1 MSFPIAGQGI
11 GKKRCLAVLL
21 ASALALMGCDDTGSK
36 TTAAGADDSAPANKS
51 GTTSSSSSSSS
62 SASSKEAKK
71 THDAASL
78 AELAKRY
85 AGKDVTIIDTSE
97 IQLDGANAMV
107 VTFSIPLDPNQD
119 FAQFARLVDVKNGK
133 LEGAWELSDNLMELR
148 MRHLP
153 PSRELQLSIDRG
165 VRGINERTLVNGYDA
180 KLTTAEVTPSIG
192 FASRGSLFPGDV
204 IKGLPVFALNVD
216 SIDVNFYRIKPDSL
230 AAFLASWQY
239 GNNLQYWNSDELLNN
254 TDLVYTGRFDLN
266 PQKNT
271 RENMLIPLKDIKP
284 LQDEGVY
291 LAVMQQAGRYSYTM
305 PATLFTLSDVGVSM
319 HSYLNEL
326 DVFTQSLAKGSAIK
340 GVEIRLLDSK
350 GQLLSKGETDG
361 SGHAK
366 LDRGNDAALLL
377 AIHNGQTSMID
388 LKNPA
393 LDLAEF
399 DIAGPQ
405 GYAKQFFVFGPR
417 DLYRPGET
425 LIING
430 LLRDGDGHPVKD
442 QPVKV
447 DVLKNDGQ
455 VASTFVWQP
464 ENGLYQYKYDI
475 PENSE
480 TGKLTLRFDLGDN
493 TPRFYSVNVED
504 FMPERMALEI
514 KTEKLPITA
523 GQTADFELEG
533 HYLYGAP
540 AAGNQLTGQLFMRP
554 DREAVAKLP
563 GFEFGD
569 IQEGNLTRT
578 LDEFDET
585 MSDNGEAAFTVS
597 NDYWKEVKSP
607 FKLILQASLMETG
620 GRPVTRRADLA
631 VWPADR
637 MAGIRP
643 VFAKKEIYDYR
654 TDKYVSQFS
663 LDQDSLAEFE
673 IVYADKQ
680 GNKLKADN
688 LTARLIYER
697 RDYYWRWSDSEGWS
711 SNYDQKDLVMTG
723 DPISIAKDGTAKVT
737 VPVSWGAYRLE
748 ILDPSTG
755 LTSSVRFWA
764 GYSWQ
769 DNTGGTGAVRPDQ
782 VKLKLDKPDYR
793 AGDKV
798 KLNIAAPQAGKGYVL
813 LESSDG
819 PLWWQEVD
827 VPEGGL
833 DVEVPLNKEWTRHDL
848 YATAVIIRPGD
859 SSRQAT
865 VKRAVGIL
873 HIPMADPGRKIAVTL
888 DAPSRIRPNQ
898 DLTVKVK
905 ANAQDGKAM
914 PQKVNVL
921 ISAVDTGVLNITDY
935 KTPDP
940 YDAFFGRKRYSVD
953 QYDVYGQLIEGE
965 GRLGTLRFGGD
976 GGDELDRGGLKPLND
991 VQIIAQQAAPVV
1003 LNEQGEGTVTLS
1015 IPDFNGELR
1024 LMAQAWTDEDFG
1036 NAQNKV
1042 IVAAPVISQMAL
1054 PRFMAGGDNSQLT
1067 LDLTNLT
1074 DETQNLTVNFS
1085 AEGMINLK
1093 GAAVKDVTLTKGQR
1107 TSVNVPVEAV
1117 NGFGQGE
1124 VFMTVKGLKL
1134 PDNGS
1139 DVYKNSWKIGVR
1151 PAYPAETVSYSMSLG
1166 NAAEWALP
1174 ADQLSGLESST
1185 VSGELLLTSRPP
1197 LDISRFVRELY
1208 AYPYGCLEQTIS
1220 GLYPSLYSSEAELK
1234 KLGIKTQT
1242 DAGRRQAIM
1251 TGIPHLLGMQ
1261 RSDGSFS
1268 LWDNTGSEE
1277 PWLTAYATD
1286 FLFRAGQRGF
1296 DVPASALT
1304 NANNR
1309 LLRYLQDRSVIS
1321 SNYYG
1326 SSDQMR
1332 FAVQAYAGYVLAQ
1345 QQKAPLGALR
1355 QVYQR
1360 RDDANSGLALVQL
1373 GIALKKMGDADRGN
1387 EAIRLGVMKNR
1398 NSNSYSGDYGSNVRD
1413 DAMIIAL
1420 LSESDSDAEQRF
1432 VKLQSLSN
1440 EIQNRRYFSTQE
1452 SNALYLAGRHYLNQS
1467 EVPWS
1472 AVLNGEAPAVSRD
1485 SALRENLTARQLQ
1498 KGISVANRGDS
1509 QLYGRVNIVGYPVQ
1523 APKPESEVL
1532 KIKRTYL
1539 DLNGNPITIDRLRS
1553 GDMVVVR
1560 LDIQADRNVPDALVV
1575 DLLPAG
1581 LELENQ
1587 NLAASSASLSDSA
1600 PNLAEAIQ
1608 DMQQATIRHTEYR
1621 DDRFV
1626 SQVVVEE
1633 YRPVTLV
1640 YLARAVTPGKYSVPA
1655 PQVESM
1661 YIPSWRAVGA
1671 TPSMLEVVR

>member
-1 MSFPIAGQGI
+1 MRSPIAGQAP
-11 GKKRCLAVLL
+11 GKKRCIAVFL
-21 ASALALMGCDDTGSK
+21 ASALALMGCDDTGSN
-36 TTAAGADDSAPANKS
+36 TTAAGSNDSTPANNKENP
-51 GTTSSSSSSSS
+51 SSSSVSSPS
-62 SASSKEAKK
+62 AKK
-71 THDAASL
+71 TQDTASL
-78 AELAKRY
+78 AELSKRY
-85 AGKDVTIIDTSE
+85 AGKDVTIIDASE

-107 VTFSIPLDPNQD
+107 VTFSVPLDPNQD
-119 FAQFARLVDVKNGK
+119 FSQFARLVDVKNGK

-165 VRGINERTLVNGYDA
+165 VRGINERTLVNGYDL
-180 KLTTAEVTPSIG
+180 KLTTADVVPSVG
-192 FASRGSLFPGDV
+192 FASRGSLFPADV
-204 IKGLPVFALNVD
+204 LQGLPVFALNVD

-230 AAFLASWQY
+230 ASFLASWQY
-239 GNNLQYWNSDELLNN
+239 GNNLQYWNSDDLLNN

-271 RENMLIPLKDIKP
+271 RENMQIPLKDIKP
-284 LQDEGVY
+284 LQEEGVY

-305 PATLFTLSDVGVSM
+305 PATLFTLSDIGVSM

-326 DVFTQSLAKGSAIK
+326 DVFTQSLAKGSALK

-350 GQLLSKGETDG
+350 GQLLSKAETDS

-366 LDRGNDAALLL
+366 LDRGADAALLL
-377 AIHNGQTSMID
+377 AINNGQTSMID

-425 LIING
+425 LVING

-464 ENGLYQYKYDI
+464 ENGLYQYQYAI
-475 PENSE
+475 PENIE

-504 FMPERMALEI
+504 FMPERMAMEI
-514 KTEKLPITA
+514 KTDKQPITT
-523 GQTADFELEG
+523 QQSADFEIEG

-554 DREAVAKLP
+554 DREASAKLP

-569 IQEGNLTRT
+569 IQEASLTRT

-585 MSDNGEAAFTVS
+585 MDDSGELAFTIS

-620 GRPVTRRADLA
+620 GRPVTRRADVA
-631 VWPADR
+631 VWPAAK

-643 VFAKKEIYDYR
+643 LFAKKEVYDYR
-654 TDKYVSQFS
+654 TDKYVSQYS
-663 LDQDSLAEFE
+663 MDEDSLAEFE
-673 IVYADKQ
+673 IVYIDRQ
-680 GNKLKADN
+680 GNKLKADDLN
-688 LTARLIYER
+688 ARLIYER

-711 SNYDQKDLVMTG
+711 SGYDQKDLVMS
-723 DPISIAKDGTAKVT
+723 DDKINIAKDGTAKVT

-748 ILDPSTG
+748 VVDPSTG

-782 VKLKLDKPDYR
+782 VKLKLDKPNYH

-798 KLNIAAPQAGKGYVL
+798 KLNVTAPQAGKGYVL

-827 VPEGGL
+827 VPEGGT
-833 DVEVPLNKEWTRHDL
+833 DVEIPLNKAWTRHDL
-848 YATAVIIRPGD
+848 YATAVVVRPGD

-873 HIPMADPGRKIAVTL
+873 HIPMADPARKIDVTL
-888 DAPSRIRPNQ
+888 DTPARIRPNQ
-898 DLTVKVK
+898 DLTVKINAK
-905 ANAQDGKAM
+905 AQDGKAA
-914 PQKVNVL
+914 PEKVNVL

-953 QYDVYGQLIEGE
+953 QYDVYGQLIEGS

-976 GGDELDRGGLKPLND
+976 GGDDLDRGGLKPLTE
-991 VQIIAQQAAPVV
+991 VQIVAQQAAPVE
-1003 LNEQGEGTVTLS
+1003 LNAQGEGTVTLS

-1036 NAQNKV
+1036 HAQNKV

-1054 PRFMAGGDNSQLT
+1054 PRFMAGGDRSQLT

-1085 AEGMINLK
+1085 ADGMVHLK
-1093 GAAVKDVTLTKGQR
+1093 GAAEKEITLAKGQR
-1107 TSVNVPVEAV
+1107 TSVNVPVEAA

-1134 PDNGS
+1134 PDDSSNT
-1139 DVYKNSWKIGVR
+1139 YKNSWKIGVR

-1166 NAAEWALP
+1166 NGGEWALP
-1174 ADQLSGLESST
+1174 ADQIGYLDAST
-1185 VSGELLLTSRPP
+1185 VSGEMTLTSRPP
-1197 LDISRFVRELY
+1197 LDISRYIRELY
-1208 AYPYGCLEQTIS
+1208 AYPYGCLEQTVS

-1242 DAGRRQAIM
+1242 DAGRRQAVM

-1268 LWDNTGSEE
+1268 LWDNSGAEE

-1296 DVPASALT
+1296 DVPADALS

-1326 SSDQMR
+1326 NSDQMR

-1360 RDDANSGLALVQL
+1360 RDDAASGLALVQL

-1398 NSNSYSGDYGSNVRD
+1398 DSVYTGDYGSTIRD

-1420 LSESDSDAEQRF
+1420 LSEADSNADQRYG
-1432 VKLQSLSN
+1432 KLQALSA
-1440 EIQNRRYFSTQE
+1440 EIQNNRYFSTQE
-1452 SNALYLAGRHYLNQS
+1452 SNALYLAGRQYINQS
-1467 EVPWS
+1467 EKPWS
-1472 AVLNGEAPAVSRD
+1472 ALINGQAPAVSRD
-1485 SALRENLTARQLQ
+1485 SALRETLTAAQLNN
-1498 KGISVANRGDS
+1498 GISVANRGDTE
-1509 QLYGRVNIVGYPVQ
+1509 LFGRVNITGYPLQ
-1523 APKPESEVL
+1523 APHPSSEVL
-1532 KIKRTYL
+1532 KIKRTYM
-1539 DLNGNPITIDRLRS
+1539 DLNGNPISIDRLSS
-1553 GDMVVVR
+1553 GDLVAVR

-1587 NLAASSASLSDSA
+1587 NLAAASASLADSA

-1608 DMQQATIRHTEYR
+1608 DMQQANIRHTEYR

-1626 SQVVVEE
+1626 SQVAVEE

-1661 YIPSWRAVGA
+1661 YIPSWRATGVTPA
-1671 TPSMLEVVR
+1671 TLEVVR

>member
-1 MSFPIAGQGI
+1 MRSPIAGQGP
-11 GKKRCLAVLL
+11 GKKRCIAVLL

-36 TTAAGADDSAPANKS
+36 TTAAGSNDSAPANNNKEN
-51 GTTSSSSSSSS
+51 SSSS
-62 SASSKEAKK
+62 SASSPSAKK
-71 THDAASL
+71 TQDAASL
-78 AELAKRY
+78 AELSKRY
-85 AGKDVTIIDTSE
+85 AGKDVTIIDASE

-107 VTFSIPLDPNQD
+107 VTFSVPLDPNQD
-119 FAQFARLVDVKNGK
+119 FSQFARLVDVKNGK

-165 VRGINERTLVNGYDA
+165 VRGINERTLVNGYDL
-180 KLTTAEVTPSIG
+180 KLTTADVVPSVG
-192 FASRGSLFPGDV
+192 FASRGSLFPADV
-204 IKGLPVFALNVD
+204 LQGLPVFALNVD

-230 AAFLASWQY
+230 ASFLASWQY
-239 GNNLQYWNSDELLNN
+239 GNNLQYWNSDDLLNN

-271 RENMLIPLKDIKP
+271 RENMQIPLKDIKP
-284 LQDEGVY
+284 LQEEGVY

-305 PATLFTLSDVGVSM
+305 PATLFTLSDIGVSM

-326 DVFTQSLAKGSAIK
+326 DVFTQSLAKGSALK

-350 GQLLSKGETDG
+350 GQLLGKAETDS

-366 LDRGNDAALLL
+366 LDRGADAALLL
-377 AIHNGQTSMID
+377 AINNGQTSMID

-425 LIING
+425 LVING

-464 ENGLYQYKYDI
+464 ENGLYQYQYAI
-475 PENSE
+475 PENIE

-504 FMPERMALEI
+504 FMPERMAMEI
-514 KTEKLPITA
+514 KTDKQPITT
-523 GQTADFELEG
+523 QQSADFEIEG

-554 DREAVAKLP
+554 DREASAKLP

-569 IQEGNLTRT
+569 IQEESLTRT

-585 MSDNGEAAFTVS
+585 MDDGGELAFTIS

-620 GRPVTRRADLA
+620 GRPVTRRADVA
-631 VWPADR
+631 VWPAAK

-643 VFAKKEIYDYR
+643 VFAKKEVYDYR
-654 TDKYVSQFS
+654 TDKYVSQYS
-663 LDQDSLAEFE
+663 MDEDSLAEFE
-673 IVYADKQ
+673 IVYTDRQ
-680 GNKLKADN
+680 GNKLKADDLN
-688 LTARLIYER
+688 ARLIYER

-711 SNYDQKDLVMTG
+711 SGYDQKDLVMS
-723 DPISIAKDGTAKVT
+723 DDKISIAKDGTAKVT

-748 ILDPSTG
+748 VVDPSTG

-782 VKLKLDKPDYR
+782 VKLKLDKPNYH

-798 KLNIAAPQAGKGYVL
+798 KLNVTAPQAGKGYVL

-827 VPEGGL
+827 VPEGGT

-848 YATAVIIRPGD
+848 YATAVVVRPGD

-873 HIPMADPGRKIAVTL
+873 HIPMADPARKIDVTL
-888 DAPSRIRPNQ
+888 DTPARIRPNQ
-898 DLTVKVK
+898 DLTVKIK
-905 ANAQDGKAM
+905 AKAQDGKAA
-914 PQKVNVL
+914 PEKVNVL

-940 YDAFFGRKRYSVD
+940 YDAFFGRKRYSVN
-953 QYDVYGQLIEGE
+953 QYDVYGQLIEGS

-976 GGDELDRGGLKPLND
+976 GGDELDRGGLKPLTE
-991 VQIIAQQAAPVV
+991 VQIIAQQAAPVE
-1003 LNEQGEGTVTLS
+1003 LNAQGEGTVTLS

-1036 NAQNKV
+1036 HAQNKV

-1054 PRFMAGGDNSQLT
+1054 PRFMAGGDRSQLT

-1085 AEGMINLK
+1085 ADGMVHLK
-1093 GAAVKDVTLTKGQR
+1093 GAAEKEVTLAKGRR
-1107 TSVNVPVEAV
+1107 TSVNVPVEAA

-1134 PDNGS
+1134 PDESSNT
-1139 DVYKNSWKIGVR
+1139 YKNSWKIGVR

-1166 NAAEWALP
+1166 NGGEWALP
-1174 ADQLSGLESST
+1174 ADQIGYLDAST
-1185 VSGELLLTSRPP
+1185 VSGEMTLTSRPP
-1197 LDISRFVRELY
+1197 LDISRYIRELY
-1208 AYPYGCLEQTIS
+1208 AYPYGCLEQTVS

-1242 DAGRRQAIM
+1242 DAGRRQAVM

-1268 LWDNTGSEE
+1268 LWDNSGAEE

-1296 DVPASALT
+1296 DVPADALS

-1326 SSDQMR
+1326 NSDQMR

-1360 RDDANSGLALVQL
+1360 RDDAASGLALVQL

-1398 NSNSYSGDYGSNVRD
+1398 DSVYTGDYGSTIRD

-1420 LSESDSDAEQRF
+1420 LSEADSNADQRYG
-1432 VKLQSLSN
+1432 KLQALSA
-1440 EIQNRRYFSTQE
+1440 EIQNNRYFSTQE
-1452 SNALYLAGRHYLNQS
+1452 SNALYLAGRQYINQS
-1467 EVPWS
+1467 EKPWS
-1472 AVLNGEAPAVSRD
+1472 ALINGQAPAVSRD
-1485 SALRENLTARQLQ
+1485 SALRETLTAAQLNN
-1498 KGISVANRGDS
+1498 GISVANRGDAE
-1509 QLYGRVNIVGYPVQ
+1509 LFGRVNITGYPLQ
-1523 APKPESEVL
+1523 APHPSSEVL
-1532 KIKRTYL
+1532 KIKRTYM
-1539 DLNGNPITIDRLRS
+1539 DLNGNPISIDRLSS
-1553 GDMVVVR
+1553 GDLVAVR

-1587 NLAASSASLSDSA
+1587 NLAAASASLADSA
-1600 PNLAEAIQ
+1600 PNLAEAIR
-1608 DMQQATIRHTEYR
+1608 DMQQANIRHTEYR

-1626 SQVVVEE
+1626 SQVAVEE

-1661 YIPSWRAVGA
+1661 YIPSWRATGVTPA
-1671 TPSMLEVVR
+1671 TLEVVR

>member
-1 MSFPIAGQGI
+1 MRSPIAGQGP
-11 GKKRCLAVLL
+11 GKKRCIAVLL

-36 TTAAGADDSAPANKS
+36 TTAAGSNDSAPANNNKEN
-51 GTTSSSSSSSS
+51 SSSS
-62 SASSKEAKK
+62 SASSPSAKK
-71 THDAASL
+71 TQDAASL
-78 AELAKRY
+78 AELSKRY
-85 AGKDVTIIDTSE
+85 AGKDVTIIDASE

-107 VTFSIPLDPNQD
+107 VTFSVPLDPNQD
-119 FAQFARLVDVKNGK
+119 FSQFARLVDVKNGK

-165 VRGINERTLVNGYDA
+165 VRGINERTLVNGYDL
-180 KLTTAEVTPSIG
+180 KLTTADVVPSVG
-192 FASRGSLFPGDV
+192 FASRGSLFPADV
-204 IKGLPVFALNVD
+204 LQGLPVFALNVD

-230 AAFLASWQY
+230 ASFLASWQY
-239 GNNLQYWNSDELLNN
+239 GNNLQYWNSDDLLNN

-271 RENMLIPLKDIKP
+271 RENMQIPLKDIKP
-284 LQDEGVY
+284 LQEEGVY

-305 PATLFTLSDVGVSM
+305 PATLFTLSDIGVSM

-326 DVFTQSLAKGSAIK
+326 DVFTQSLAKGSALK

-350 GQLLSKGETDG
+350 GQLLGKAETDS

-366 LDRGNDAALLL
+366 LDRGADAALLL
-377 AIHNGQTSMID
+377 AINNGQTSMID

-425 LIING
+425 LVING

-464 ENGLYQYKYDI
+464 ENGLYQYQYAI
-475 PENSE
+475 PENIE

-504 FMPERMALEI
+504 FMPERMAMEI
-514 KTEKLPITA
+514 KTDKQPITT
-523 GQTADFELEG
+523 QQSADFEIEG

-554 DREAVAKLP
+554 DREASAKLP

-569 IQEGNLTRT
+569 IQEESLTRT

-585 MSDNGEAAFTVS
+585 MDDGGELAFTIS

-620 GRPVTRRADLA
+620 GRPVTRRADVA
-631 VWPADR
+631 VWPAAK

-643 VFAKKEIYDYR
+643 VFAKKEVYDYR
-654 TDKYVSQFS
+654 TDKYVSQYS
-663 LDQDSLAEFE
+663 MDEDSLAEFE
-673 IVYADKQ
+673 IVYTDRQ
-680 GNKLKADN
+680 GNKLKADDLN
-688 LTARLIYER
+688 ARLIYER
-697 RDYYWRWSDSEGWS
+697 RDYYWCWSDSEGWS
-711 SNYDQKDLVMTG
+711 SGYDQKDLVMS
-723 DPISIAKDGTAKVT
+723 DDKISIAKDGTAKVT

-748 ILDPSTG
+748 VVDPSTG

-782 VKLKLDKPDYR
+782 VKLKLDKPNYH

-798 KLNIAAPQAGKGYVL
+798 KLNVTAPQAGKGYVL

-827 VPEGGL
+827 VPEGGT

-848 YATAVIIRPGD
+848 YATAVVVRPGD

-873 HIPMADPGRKIAVTL
+873 HIPMADPARKIDVTL
-888 DAPSRIRPNQ
+888 DTPARIRPNQ
-898 DLTVKVK
+898 DLTVKIK
-905 ANAQDGKAM
+905 AKAQDGKAA
-914 PQKVNVL
+914 PEKVNVL

-953 QYDVYGQLIEGE
+953 QYDVYGQLIEGS

-976 GGDELDRGGLKPLND
+976 GGDELDRGGLKPLTE
-991 VQIIAQQAAPVV
+991 VQIIAQQAAPVE
-1003 LNEQGEGTVTLS
+1003 LNAQGEGTVTLS

-1036 NAQNKV
+1036 HAQNKV

-1054 PRFMAGGDNSQLT
+1054 PRFMAGGDRSQLT

-1085 AEGMINLK
+1085 ADGMVHLK
-1093 GAAVKDVTLTKGQR
+1093 GAAEKEVTLAKGRR
-1107 TSVNVPVEAV
+1107 TSVNVPVEAA

-1134 PDNGS
+1134 PDESSNT
-1139 DVYKNSWKIGVR
+1139 YKNSWKIGVR

-1166 NAAEWALP
+1166 NGGEWALP
-1174 ADQLSGLESST
+1174 ADQIGYLDAST
-1185 VSGELLLTSRPP
+1185 VSGEMTLTSRPP
-1197 LDISRFVRELY
+1197 LDISRYIRELY
-1208 AYPYGCLEQTIS
+1208 AYPYGCLEQTVS

-1242 DAGRRQAIM
+1242 DAGRRQAVM

-1268 LWDNTGSEE
+1268 LWDNSGAEE

-1296 DVPASALT
+1296 DVPADALS

-1326 SSDQMR
+1326 NSDQMR

-1360 RDDANSGLALVQL
+1360 RDDAASGLALVQL

-1398 NSNSYSGDYGSNVRD
+1398 DSVYTGDYGSTIRD

-1420 LSESDSDAEQRF
+1420 LSEADSNADQRYG
-1432 VKLQSLSN
+1432 KLQALSA
-1440 EIQNRRYFSTQE
+1440 EIQNNRYFSTQE
-1452 SNALYLAGRHYLNQS
+1452 SNALYLAGRQYINQS
-1467 EVPWS
+1467 EKPWS
-1472 AVLNGEAPAVSRD
+1472 ALINGQAPAVSRD
-1485 SALRENLTARQLQ
+1485 SALRETLTAAQLNN
-1498 KGISVANRGDS
+1498 GISVANRGDAE
-1509 QLYGRVNIVGYPVQ
+1509 LFGRVNITGYPLQ
-1523 APKPESEVL
+1523 APHPSSEVL
-1532 KIKRTYL
+1532 KIKRTYM
-1539 DLNGNPITIDRLRS
+1539 DLNGNPISIDRLSS
-1553 GDMVVVR
+1553 GDLVAVR

-1587 NLAASSASLSDSA
+1587 NLAAASASLADSA
-1600 PNLAEAIQ
+1600 PNLAEAIR
-1608 DMQQATIRHTEYR
+1608 DMQQANIRHTEYR

-1626 SQVVVEE
+1626 SQVAVEE

-1661 YIPSWRAVGA
+1661 YIPSWRATGVTPA
-1671 TPSMLEVVR
+1671 TLEVVR

>member
-1 MSFPIAGQGI
+1 MRSPIAGQAP
-11 GKKRCLAVLL
+11 GKKRCIAVFL
-21 ASALALMGCDDTGSK
+21 ASALALMGCDDTGSN
-36 TTAAGADDSAPANKS
+36 TTAAGSNDSTPANNKENP
-51 GTTSSSSSSSS
+51 SSSSVSSPS
-62 SASSKEAKK
+62 AKK
-71 THDAASL
+71 TQDTASL
-78 AELAKRY
+78 AELSKRY
-85 AGKDVTIIDTSE
+85 AGKDVTIIDASE

-107 VTFSIPLDPNQD
+107 VTFSVPLDPNQD
-119 FAQFARLVDVKNGK
+119 FSQFARLVDVKNGK

-165 VRGINERTLVNGYDA
+165 VRGINERTLVNGYDL
-180 KLTTAEVTPSIG
+180 KLTTADVVPSVG
-192 FASRGSLFPGDV
+192 FASRGSLFPADV
-204 IKGLPVFALNVD
+204 LQGLPVFALNVD

-230 AAFLASWQY
+230 ASFLASWQY
-239 GNNLQYWNSDELLNN
+239 GNNLQYWNSDDLLNN

-271 RENMLIPLKDIKP
+271 RENMQIPLKDIKP
-284 LQDEGVY
+284 LQEEGVY

-305 PATLFTLSDVGVSM
+305 PATLFTLSDIGVSM

-326 DVFTQSLAKGSAIK
+326 DVFTQSLAKGSALK

-350 GQLLSKGETDG
+350 GQLLSKAETDS

-366 LDRGNDAALLL
+366 LDRGADAALLL
-377 AIHNGQTSMID
+377 AINNGQTSMID

-425 LIING
+425 LVING

-464 ENGLYQYKYDI
+464 ENGLYQYQYAI
-475 PENSE
+475 PENIE

-504 FMPERMALEI
+504 FMPERMAMEI
-514 KTEKLPITA
+514 KTDKQPITT
-523 GQTADFELEG
+523 QQSADFEIEG

-554 DREAVAKLP
+554 DREASAKLP

-569 IQEGNLTRT
+569 IQEASLTRT

-585 MSDNGEAAFTVS
+585 MDDSGELAFTIS

-620 GRPVTRRADLA
+620 GRPVTRRADVA
-631 VWPADR
+631 VWPAAKI
-637 MAGIRP
+637 AGIRP
-643 VFAKKEIYDYR
+643 LFAKKEVYDYR
-654 TDKYVSQFS
+654 TDKYVSQYS
-663 LDQDSLAEFE
+663 MDEDSLAEFE
-673 IVYADKQ
+673 IVYTDRQ
-680 GNKLKADN
+680 GNKLKADDLN
-688 LTARLIYER
+688 ARLIYER

-711 SNYDQKDLVMTG
+711 SGYDQKDLVMS
-723 DPISIAKDGTAKVT
+723 DDKISIAKDGTAKVT

-748 ILDPSTG
+748 VVDPSTG
-755 LTSSVRFWA
+755 LTTSVRFWA

-782 VKLKLDKPDYR
+782 VKLKLDKPNYH

-798 KLNIAAPQAGKGYVL
+798 KLNVTAPQAGKGYVL

-827 VPEGGL
+827 VPEGGT
-833 DVEVPLNKEWTRHDL
+833 DVEIPLNKAWTRHDL
-848 YATAVIIRPGD
+848 YATAVVVRPGD

-873 HIPMADPGRKIAVTL
+873 HIPMADPARKIDVTL
-888 DAPSRIRPNQ
+888 DTPARIRPNQ
-898 DLTVKVK
+898 DLTVKINAK
-905 ANAQDGKAM
+905 ARDGKPA
-914 PQKVNVL
+914 PEKVNVL

-953 QYDVYGQLIEGE
+953 QYDVYGQLIEGS

-976 GGDELDRGGLKPLND
+976 GGDDLDRGGLKPLTD
-991 VQIIAQQAAPVV
+991 VQIVAQQAAPVE
-1003 LNEQGEGTVTLS
+1003 LNAQGEGTVTLS

-1036 NAQNKV
+1036 HAQNKV

-1054 PRFMAGGDNSQLT
+1054 PRFMAGGDRSQLT

-1085 AEGMINLK
+1085 ADGMVHLK
-1093 GAAVKDVTLTKGQR
+1093 GAAEKEVTLTKGQR
-1107 TSVNVPVEAV
+1107 TSVNVPVEAA

-1134 PDNGS
+1134 PDDSSNT
-1139 DVYKNSWKIGVR
+1139 YKNSWKIGVR

-1166 NAAEWALP
+1166 NSGEWALP
-1174 ADQLSGLESST
+1174 ADQIGYLDANT
-1185 VSGELLLTSRPP
+1185 VSGEMTLTSRPP
-1197 LDISRFVRELY
+1197 LDISRYIRELY
-1208 AYPYGCLEQTIS
+1208 AYPYGCLEQTVS

-1242 DAGRRQAIM
+1242 DAGRRQAVM

-1268 LWDNTGSEE
+1268 LWDNSGAEE

-1296 DVPASALT
+1296 EVPADALS

-1326 SSDQMR
+1326 NSDQMR

-1360 RDDANSGLALVQL
+1360 RDDAASGLALVQL

-1398 NSNSYSGDYGSNVRD
+1398 DSVYTGDYGSTIRD

-1420 LSESDSDAEQRF
+1420 LSEADSNADQRYG
-1432 VKLQSLSN
+1432 KLQALSA
-1440 EIQNRRYFSTQE
+1440 EIQNNRYFSTQE
-1452 SNALYLAGRHYLNQS
+1452 SNALYLAGRQYINQS
-1467 EVPWS
+1467 EKPWS
-1472 AVLNGEAPAVSRD
+1472 ALINGQAPAVSRD
-1485 SALRENLTARQLQ
+1485 SALRETLTAAQLNN
-1498 KGISVANRGDS
+1498 GISVANRGDAE
-1509 QLYGRVNIVGYPVQ
+1509 LFGRVNITGYPLQ
-1523 APKPESEVL
+1523 APHPSSEVL
-1532 KIKRTYL
+1532 KIKRTYM
-1539 DLNGNPITIDRLRS
+1539 DLNGNPISIDRLSS
-1553 GDMVVVR
+1553 GDLVAVR

-1587 NLAASSASLSDSA
+1587 NLAAASASLADSA

-1608 DMQQATIRHTEYR
+1608 DMQQANIRHTEYR

-1626 SQVVVEE
+1626 SQVAVEE

-1661 YIPSWRAVGA
+1661 YIPAWRATGVTPA
-1671 TPSMLEVVR
+1671 TLEVVR

>member
-1 MSFPIAGQGI
+1 MRSPIAGQGP
-11 GKKRCLAVLL
+11 GKKRCIAVLL

-36 TTAAGADDSAPANKS
+36 TTAAGSNDSAPANNNKEN
-51 GTTSSSSSSSS
+51 SSSS
-62 SASSKEAKK
+62 SASSPSAKK
-71 THDAASL
+71 TQDAASL
-78 AELAKRY
+78 AELSKRY
-85 AGKDVTIIDTSE
+85 AGKDVTIIDASE

-107 VTFSIPLDPNQD
+107 VTFSVPLDPNQD
-119 FAQFARLVDVKNGK
+119 FSQFARLVDVKNGK

-165 VRGINERTLVNGYDA
+165 VRGINERTLVNGYDL
-180 KLTTAEVTPSIG
+180 KLTTADVVPSVG
-192 FASRGSLFPGDV
+192 FASRGSLFPADV
-204 IKGLPVFALNVD
+204 LQGLPVFALNVD

-230 AAFLASWQY
+230 ASLLASWQY
-239 GNNLQYWNSDELLNN
+239 GNNLQYWNSDDLLNN

-271 RENMLIPLKDIKP
+271 RENMQIPLKDIKP
-284 LQDEGVY
+284 LQEEGVY

-305 PATLFTLSDVGVSM
+305 PATLFTLSDIGVSM

-326 DVFTQSLAKGSAIK
+326 DVFTQSLAKGSALK

-350 GQLLSKGETDG
+350 GQLLGKAETDS

-366 LDRGNDAALLL
+366 LDRGADAALLL
-377 AIHNGQTSMID
+377 AINNGQTSMID

-425 LIING
+425 LVING

-464 ENGLYQYKYDI
+464 ENGLYQYQYAI
-475 PENSE
+475 PENIE

-504 FMPERMALEI
+504 FMPERMAMEI
-514 KTEKLPITA
+514 KTDKQPITT
-523 GQTADFELEG
+523 QQSADFEIEG

-554 DREAVAKLP
+554 DREASAKLP

-569 IQEGNLTRT
+569 IQEESLTRT

-585 MSDNGEAAFTVS
+585 MDDGGELAFTIS

-620 GRPVTRRADLA
+620 GRPVTRRADVA
-631 VWPADR
+631 VWPAAK

-643 VFAKKEIYDYR
+643 VFAKKEVYDYR
-654 TDKYVSQFS
+654 TDKYVSQYS
-663 LDQDSLAEFE
+663 MDEDSLAEFE
-673 IVYADKQ
+673 IVYTDRQ
-680 GNKLKADN
+680 GNKLKADDLN
-688 LTARLIYER
+688 ARLIYER

-711 SNYDQKDLVMTG
+711 SGYDQKDLVMS
-723 DPISIAKDGTAKVT
+723 DDKISIAKDGTAKVT

-748 ILDPSTG
+748 VVDPSTG

-782 VKLKLDKPDYR
+782 VKLKLDKPNYH

-798 KLNIAAPQAGKGYVL
+798 KLNVTAPQAGKGYVL

-827 VPEGGL
+827 VPEGGI

-848 YATAVIIRPGD
+848 YATAVVVRPGD

-873 HIPMADPGRKIAVTL
+873 HIPMADPARKIDVTL
-888 DAPSRIRPNQ
+888 DTPARIRPNQ
-898 DLTVKVK
+898 DLTVKIK
-905 ANAQDGKAM
+905 AKAQDGKAA
-914 PQKVNVL
+914 PEKVNVL

-953 QYDVYGQLIEGE
+953 QYDVYGQLIEGS

-976 GGDELDRGGLKPLND
+976 GGDELDRGGLKPLTE
-991 VQIIAQQAAPVV
+991 VQIIAQQAAPVE
-1003 LNEQGEGTVTLS
+1003 LNAQGEGTVTLS

-1036 NAQNKV
+1036 HAQNKV

-1054 PRFMAGGDNSQLT
+1054 PRFMAGGDRSQLT

-1085 AEGMINLK
+1085 ADGMVHLK
-1093 GAAVKDVTLTKGQR
+1093 GAAEKEVTLAKGQR
-1107 TSVNVPVEAV
+1107 TSVNVPVEAA

-1134 PDNGS
+1134 PDESSNT
-1139 DVYKNSWKIGVR
+1139 YKNSWKIGVR

-1166 NAAEWALP
+1166 NGGEWALP
-1174 ADQLSGLESST
+1174 ADQIGYLDAGT
-1185 VSGELLLTSRPP
+1185 VSGEMTLTSRPP
-1197 LDISRFVRELY
+1197 LDISRYIRELY
-1208 AYPYGCLEQTIS
+1208 AYPYGCLEQTVS

-1242 DAGRRQAIM
+1242 DAGRRQAVM

-1268 LWDNTGSEE
+1268 LWDNSGAEE

-1296 DVPASALT
+1296 DVPADALS

-1326 SSDQMR
+1326 NSDQMR

-1360 RDDANSGLALVQL
+1360 RDDAASGLALVQL

-1398 NSNSYSGDYGSNVRD
+1398 DSVYTGDYGSTIRD

-1420 LSESDSDAEQRF
+1420 LSEADSNADQRYG
-1432 VKLQSLSN
+1432 KLQALSA
-1440 EIQNRRYFSTQE
+1440 EIQNNRYFSTQE
-1452 SNALYLAGRHYLNQS
+1452 SNALYLAGRQYINQS
-1467 EVPWS
+1467 EKPWS
-1472 AVLNGEAPAVSRD
+1472 ALINGQAPAVSRD
-1485 SALRENLTARQLQ
+1485 SALREILTAAQLNN
-1498 KGISVANRGDS
+1498 GISVANRGDAE
-1509 QLYGRVNIVGYPVQ
+1509 LFGRVNITGYPLQ
-1523 APKPESEVL
+1523 APHPSSEVL
-1532 KIKRTYL
+1532 KIKRTYM
-1539 DLNGNPITIDRLRS
+1539 DLNGNPISIDRLSS
-1553 GDMVVVR
+1553 GDLVAVR

-1587 NLAASSASLSDSA
+1587 NLAAASASLADSA
-1600 PNLAEAIQ
+1600 PNLAEAIR
-1608 DMQQATIRHTEYR
+1608 DMQQANIRHTEYR

-1626 SQVVVEE
+1626 SQVAVEE

-1661 YIPSWRAVGA
+1661 YISSWRATGVTPA
-1671 TPSMLEVVR
+1671 TLEVVR

>member
-1 MSFPIAGQGI
+1 MRSPIAGQGP
-11 GKKRCLAVLL
+11 GKKRCIAVLL

-36 TTAAGADDSAPANKS
+36 TTAAGSNDSAPANNNKEN
-51 GTTSSSSSSSS
+51 SSSS
-62 SASSKEAKK
+62 SASSPSAKK
-71 THDAASL
+71 TQDAASL
-78 AELAKRY
+78 AELSKRY
-85 AGKDVTIIDTSE
+85 AGKDVTIIDASE

-107 VTFSIPLDPNQD
+107 VTFSVPLDPNQD
-119 FAQFARLVDVKNGK
+119 FSQFARLVDVKNGK

-165 VRGINERTLVNGYDA
+165 VRGINERTLVNGYDL
-180 KLTTAEVTPSIG
+180 KLTTADVVPSVG
-192 FASRGSLFPGDV
+192 FASRGSLFPADV
-204 IKGLPVFALNVD
+204 LQGLPVFALNVD

-230 AAFLASWQY
+230 ASFLASWQY
-239 GNNLQYWNSDELLNN
+239 GNNLQYWNSDDLLNN

-271 RENMLIPLKDIKP
+271 RENMQIPLKDIKP
-284 LQDEGVY
+284 LQEEGVY

-305 PATLFTLSDVGVSM
+305 PATLFTLSDIGVSM

-326 DVFTQSLAKGSAIK
+326 DVFTQSLAKGSALK

-350 GQLLSKGETDG
+350 GQLLGKAETDS

-366 LDRGNDAALLL
+366 LDRGADAALLL
-377 AIHNGQTSMID
+377 AINNGQTSMID

-425 LIING
+425 LVING

-464 ENGLYQYKYDI
+464 ENGLYQYQYAI
-475 PENSE
+475 PENIE

-504 FMPERMALEI
+504 FMPERMAMEI
-514 KTEKLPITA
+514 KTDKQPITT
-523 GQTADFELEG
+523 QQSADFEIEG

-554 DREAVAKLP
+554 DREASAKLP

-569 IQEGNLTRT
+569 IQEESLTRT

-585 MSDNGEAAFTVS
+585 MDDGGELAFTIS

-620 GRPVTRRADLA
+620 GRPVTRRADVA
-631 VWPADR
+631 VWPAAK

-643 VFAKKEIYDYR
+643 VFAKKEVYDYR
-654 TDKYVSQFS
+654 TDKYVSQYS
-663 LDQDSLAEFE
+663 MDEDSLAEFE
-673 IVYADKQ
+673 IVYTDRQ
-680 GNKLKADN
+680 GNKLKADDLN
-688 LTARLIYER
+688 ARLIYER

-711 SNYDQKDLVMTG
+711 SGYDQKDLVMS
-723 DPISIAKDGTAKVT
+723 DDKISIAKDGTAKVT

-748 ILDPSTG
+748 VVDPSTG

-782 VKLKLDKPDYR
+782 VKLKLDKPNYH

-798 KLNIAAPQAGKGYVL
+798 KLNVTAPQAGKGYVL

-827 VPEGGL
+827 VPEGGT
-833 DVEVPLNKEWTRHDL
+833 DVEIPLNKEWTRHDL
-848 YATAVIIRPGD
+848 YATAVVVRPGD

-873 HIPMADPGRKIAVTL
+873 HIPMADPARKIDVTL
-888 DAPSRIRPNQ
+888 DTPARIRPNQ
-898 DLTVKVK
+898 DLTVKIK
-905 ANAQDGKAM
+905 AKAQDGKAA
-914 PQKVNVL
+914 PEKVNVL

-953 QYDVYGQLIEGE
+953 QYDVYGQLIEGS

-976 GGDELDRGGLKPLND
+976 GGDELDRGGLKPLTE
-991 VQIIAQQAAPVV
+991 VQIIAQQAAPVE
-1003 LNEQGEGTVTLS
+1003 LNAQGEGTVTLS

-1036 NAQNKV
+1036 HAQNKV

-1054 PRFMAGGDNSQLT
+1054 PRFMAGGDRSQLT

-1085 AEGMINLK
+1085 ADGMVHLK
-1093 GAAVKDVTLTKGQR
+1093 GAAEKEVTLAKGRR
-1107 TSVNVPVEAV
+1107 TSVNVPVEAA

-1134 PDNGS
+1134 PDESSNT
-1139 DVYKNSWKIGVR
+1139 YKNSWKIGVR

-1166 NAAEWALP
+1166 NGGEWALP
-1174 ADQLSGLESST
+1174 ADQIGYLDAST
-1185 VSGELLLTSRPP
+1185 VSGEMTLTSRPP
-1197 LDISRFVRELY
+1197 LDISRYIRELY
-1208 AYPYGCLEQTIS
+1208 AYPYGCLEQTVS

-1242 DAGRRQAIM
+1242 DAGRRQAVM

-1268 LWDNTGSEE
+1268 LWDNSGAEE

-1296 DVPASALT
+1296 DVPADALS

-1326 SSDQMR
+1326 NSDQMR

-1360 RDDANSGLALVQL
+1360 RDDAASGLALVQL

-1398 NSNSYSGDYGSNVRD
+1398 DSVYTGDYGSTIRD

-1420 LSESDSDAEQRF
+1420 LSEADSNADQRYG
-1432 VKLQSLSN
+1432 KLQALSA
-1440 EIQNRRYFSTQE
+1440 EIQNNRYFSTQE
-1452 SNALYLAGRHYLNQS
+1452 SNALYLAGRQYINQS
-1467 EVPWS
+1467 EKPWS
-1472 AVLNGEAPAVSRD
+1472 ALINGQAPAVSRD
-1485 SALRENLTARQLQ
+1485 SALRETLTAAQLNN
-1498 KGISVANRGDS
+1498 GISVANRGDAE
-1509 QLYGRVNIVGYPVQ
+1509 LFGRVNITGYPLQ
-1523 APKPESEVL
+1523 APHPSSEVL
-1532 KIKRTYL
+1532 KIKRTYM
-1539 DLNGNPITIDRLRS
+1539 DLNGNPISIDRLSS
-1553 GDMVVVR
+1553 GDLVAVR

-1587 NLAASSASLSDSA
+1587 NLAAASASLADSA
-1600 PNLAEAIQ
+1600 PNLAEAIR
-1608 DMQQATIRHTEYR
+1608 DMQQANIRHTEYR

-1626 SQVVVEE
+1626 SQVAVEE

-1661 YIPSWRAVGA
+1661 YIPSWRATGVTPA
-1671 TPSMLEVVR
+1671 TLEVVR

>member
-1 MSFPIAGQGI
+1 MRSPIAGQGP
-11 GKKRCLAVLL
+11 GKKRCIAVLL

-36 TTAAGADDSAPANKS
+36 TTAAGSNDSAPANNNKEN
-51 GTTSSSSSSSS
+51 SSSS
-62 SASSKEAKK
+62 SASSPSAKK
-71 THDAASL
+71 TQDAASL
-78 AELAKRY
+78 AELSKRY
-85 AGKDVTIIDTSE
+85 AGKDVTIIDASE

-107 VTFSIPLDPNQD
+107 VTFSVPLDPNQD
-119 FAQFARLVDVKNGK
+119 FSQFARLVDVKNGK

-165 VRGINERTLVNGYDA
+165 VRGINERTLVNGYDL
-180 KLTTAEVTPSIG
+180 KLTTADVVPSVG
-192 FASRGSLFPGDV
+192 FASRGSLFPADV
-204 IKGLPVFALNVD
+204 LQGLPVFALNVD

-230 AAFLASWQY
+230 ASFLASWQY
-239 GNNLQYWNSDELLNN
+239 GNNLQYWNSDDLLNN

-271 RENMLIPLKDIKP
+271 RENMQIPLKDIKP
-284 LQDEGVY
+284 LQEEGVY

-305 PATLFTLSDVGVSM
+305 PATLFTLSDIGVSM

-326 DVFTQSLAKGSAIK
+326 DVFTQSLAKGSALK

-350 GQLLSKGETDG
+350 GQLLGKAETDS

-366 LDRGNDAALLL
+366 LDRGADAALLL
-377 AIHNGQTSMID
+377 AINNGQTSMID

-425 LIING
+425 LVING

-464 ENGLYQYKYDI
+464 ENGLYQYQYAI
-475 PENSE
+475 PENIE

-504 FMPERMALEI
+504 FMPERMAMEI
-514 KTEKLPITA
+514 KTDKQPITT
-523 GQTADFELEG
+523 QQSADFEIEG

-554 DREAVAKLP
+554 DREASAKLP

-569 IQEGNLTRT
+569 IQEESLTRT

-585 MSDNGEAAFTVS
+585 MDDGGELAFTIS

-620 GRPVTRRADLA
+620 GRPVTRRADVA
-631 VWPADR
+631 VWPAAK
-637 MAGIRP
+637 MTGIRP
-643 VFAKKEIYDYR
+643 VFAKKEVYDYR
-654 TDKYVSQFS
+654 TDKYVSQYS
-663 LDQDSLAEFE
+663 MDEDSLAEFE
-673 IVYADKQ
+673 IVYTDRQ
-680 GNKLKADN
+680 GNKLKADDLN
-688 LTARLIYER
+688 ARLIYER

-711 SNYDQKDLVMTG
+711 SGYDQKDLVMS
-723 DPISIAKDGTAKVT
+723 DDKISIAKDGTAKVT

-748 ILDPSTG
+748 VVDPSTG

-782 VKLKLDKPDYR
+782 VKLKLDKPNYH

-798 KLNIAAPQAGKGYVL
+798 KLNVTAPQAGKGYVL
-813 LESSDG
+813 LESNDG

-827 VPEGGL
+827 VPEGGI

-848 YATAVIIRPGD
+848 YATAVVVRPGD

-873 HIPMADPGRKIAVTL
+873 HIPMADPARKIDVTL
-888 DAPSRIRPNQ
+888 DTPARIRPNQ
-898 DLTVKVK
+898 DLTVKIK
-905 ANAQDGKAM
+905 AKAQDGKAA
-914 PQKVNVL
+914 PEKVNVL

-953 QYDVYGQLIEGE
+953 QYDVYGQLIEGS

-976 GGDELDRGGLKPLND
+976 GGDDLDRGGLKPLTE
-991 VQIIAQQAAPVV
+991 VQIIAQQAAPVE
-1003 LNEQGEGTVTLS
+1003 LNAQGEGTVTLP

-1036 NAQNKV
+1036 HAQNKV

-1054 PRFMAGGDNSQLT
+1054 PRFMAGGDRSQLT

-1085 AEGMINLK
+1085 ADGMVHLK
-1093 GAAVKDVTLTKGQR
+1093 GAAEKEVTLAKGQR
-1107 TSVNVPVEAV
+1107 TSVNVPVEAA

-1134 PDNGS
+1134 PDESSNT
-1139 DVYKNSWKIGVR
+1139 YKNSWKIGVR

-1166 NAAEWALP
+1166 NGGEWALP
-1174 ADQLSGLESST
+1174 ADQIGYLDAGT
-1185 VSGELLLTSRPP
+1185 VSGEMTLTSRPP
-1197 LDISRFVRELY
+1197 LDISRYIRELY
-1208 AYPYGCLEQTIS
+1208 AYPYGCLEQTVS

-1242 DAGRRQAIM
+1242 DAGRRQAVM

-1268 LWDNTGSEE
+1268 LWDNSGAEE

-1296 DVPASALT
+1296 DVPADALS

-1326 SSDQMR
+1326 NSDQMR

-1360 RDDANSGLALVQL
+1360 RDDAASGLALVQL

-1398 NSNSYSGDYGSNVRD
+1398 DSVYTGDYGSTIRD

-1420 LSESDSDAEQRF
+1420 LSEADSNADQRYG
-1432 VKLQSLSN
+1432 KLQALSA
-1440 EIQNRRYFSTQE
+1440 EIQNNRYFSTQE
-1452 SNALYLAGRHYLNQS
+1452 SNALYLAGRQYINQS
-1467 EVPWS
+1467 EKPWS
-1472 AVLNGEAPAVSRD
+1472 ALINGQAPAVSRD
-1485 SALRENLTARQLQ
+1485 SALREILTAAQLNN
-1498 KGISVANRGDS
+1498 GISVANRGDAE
-1509 QLYGRVNIVGYPVQ
+1509 LFGRVNITGYPLQ
-1523 APKPESEVL
+1523 APHPSSEVL
-1532 KIKRTYL
+1532 KIKRTYM
-1539 DLNGNPITIDRLRS
+1539 DLNGNPISIDRLSS
-1553 GDMVVVR
+1553 GDLVAVR

-1587 NLAASSASLSDSA
+1587 NLAAASASLADSA

-1608 DMQQATIRHTEYR
+1608 DMQQANIRHTEYR

-1626 SQVVVEE
+1626 SQVAVEE

-1661 YIPSWRAVGA
+1661 YIPSWRATGVTPA
-1671 TPSMLEVVR
+1671 TLEVVR

>member
-1 MSFPIAGQGI
+1 MRSPIAGQGP
-11 GKKRCLAVLL
+11 GKKRCIAVLL

-36 TTAAGADDSAPANKS
+36 TTAAGSNDSAPANNNKEN
-51 GTTSSSSSSSS
+51 SSSS
-62 SASSKEAKK
+62 SASSPSAKK
-71 THDAASL
+71 TQDAASL
-78 AELAKRY
+78 AELSKRY
-85 AGKDVTIIDTSE
+85 AGKDVTIIDASE

-107 VTFSIPLDPNQD
+107 VTFSVPLDPNQD
-119 FAQFARLVDVKNGK
+119 FSQFARLVDVKNGK

-165 VRGINERTLVNGYDA
+165 VRGINERTLVNGYDL
-180 KLTTAEVTPSIG
+180 KLTTADVVPSVG
-192 FASRGSLFPGDV
+192 FASRGSLFPADV
-204 IKGLPVFALNVD
+204 LQGLPVFALNVD

-230 AAFLASWQY
+230 ASFLASWQY
-239 GNNLQYWNSDELLNN
+239 GNNLQYWNSDDLLNN

-271 RENMLIPLKDIKP
+271 RENMQIPLKDIKP
-284 LQDEGVY
+284 LQEEGVY

-305 PATLFTLSDVGVSM
+305 PATLFTLSDIGVSM

-326 DVFTQSLAKGSAIK
+326 DVFTQSLAKGSALK

-350 GQLLSKGETDG
+350 GQLLGKAETDS

-366 LDRGNDAALLL
+366 LDRGADAALLL
-377 AIHNGQTSMID
+377 AINNGQTSMID

-425 LIING
+425 LVING

-464 ENGLYQYKYDI
+464 ENGLYQYQYAI
-475 PENSE
+475 PENIE

-504 FMPERMALEI
+504 FMPERMAMEI
-514 KTEKLPITA
+514 KTDKQPITT
-523 GQTADFELEG
+523 QQSADFEIEG

-554 DREAVAKLP
+554 DREAFAKLP

-569 IQEGNLTRT
+569 IQEESLTRT

-585 MSDNGEAAFTVS
+585 MDDGGELAFTIS

-620 GRPVTRRADLA
+620 GRPVTRRADVA
-631 VWPADR
+631 VWPAAK

-643 VFAKKEIYDYR
+643 VFAKKEVYDYR
-654 TDKYVSQFS
+654 TDKYVSQYS
-663 LDQDSLAEFE
+663 MDEDSLAEFE
-673 IVYADKQ
+673 IVYTDRQ
-680 GNKLKADN
+680 GNKLKADDLN
-688 LTARLIYER
+688 ARLIYER

-711 SNYDQKDLVMTG
+711 SGYDQKDLVMS
-723 DPISIAKDGTAKVT
+723 DDKISIAKDGTAKVT

-748 ILDPSTG
+748 VVDPSTG

-782 VKLKLDKPDYR
+782 VKLKLDKPNYH

-798 KLNIAAPQAGKGYVL
+798 KLNVTAPQAGKGYVL

-827 VPEGGL
+827 VPEGGT

-848 YATAVIIRPGD
+848 YATAVVVRPGD

-873 HIPMADPGRKIAVTL
+873 HIPMADPARKIDVTL
-888 DAPSRIRPNQ
+888 DTPARIRPNQ
-898 DLTVKVK
+898 DLTVKIK
-905 ANAQDGKAM
+905 AKAQDGKAA
-914 PQKVNVL
+914 PEKVNVL

-953 QYDVYGQLIEGE
+953 QYDVYGQLIEGS

-976 GGDELDRGGLKPLND
+976 GGDELDRGGLKPLTE
-991 VQIIAQQAAPVV
+991 VQIIAQQAAPVE
-1003 LNEQGEGTVTLS
+1003 LNAQGEGTVTLS

-1036 NAQNKV
+1036 HAQNKV

-1054 PRFMAGGDNSQLT
+1054 PRFMAGGDRSQLT

-1085 AEGMINLK
+1085 ADGMVHLK
-1093 GAAVKDVTLTKGQR
+1093 GAAEKEVTLAKGRR
-1107 TSVNVPVEAV
+1107 TSVNVPVEAA

-1134 PDNGS
+1134 PDESSNT
-1139 DVYKNSWKIGVR
+1139 YKNSWKIGVR

-1166 NAAEWALP
+1166 NGGEWALP
-1174 ADQLSGLESST
+1174 ADQIGYLDAST
-1185 VSGELLLTSRPP
+1185 VSGEMTLTSRPP
-1197 LDISRFVRELY
+1197 LDISRYIRELY
-1208 AYPYGCLEQTIS
+1208 AYPYGCLEQTVS

-1242 DAGRRQAIM
+1242 DAGRRQAVM

-1268 LWDNTGSEE
+1268 LWDNSGAEE

-1296 DVPASALT
+1296 DVPADALS

-1326 SSDQMR
+1326 NSDQMR

-1360 RDDANSGLALVQL
+1360 RDDAASGLALVQL

-1398 NSNSYSGDYGSNVRD
+1398 DSVYTGDYGSTIRD

-1420 LSESDSDAEQRF
+1420 LSEADSNADQRYG
-1432 VKLQSLSN
+1432 KLQALSA
-1440 EIQNRRYFSTQE
+1440 EIQNNRYFSTQE
-1452 SNALYLAGRHYLNQS
+1452 SNALYLAGRQYINQS
-1467 EVPWS
+1467 EKPWS
-1472 AVLNGEAPAVSRD
+1472 ALINGQAPAVSRD
-1485 SALRENLTARQLQ
+1485 SALRETLTAAQLNN
-1498 KGISVANRGDS
+1498 GISVANRGDAE
-1509 QLYGRVNIVGYPVQ
+1509 LFGRVNITGYPLQ
-1523 APKPESEVL
+1523 APHPSSEVL
-1532 KIKRTYL
+1532 KIKRTYM
-1539 DLNGNPITIDRLRS
+1539 DLNGNPISIDRLSS
-1553 GDMVVVR
+1553 GDLVAVR

-1587 NLAASSASLSDSA
+1587 NLAAASASLADSA
-1600 PNLAEAIQ
+1600 PNLAEAIR
-1608 DMQQATIRHTEYR
+1608 DMQQANIRHTEYR

-1626 SQVVVEE
+1626 SQVAVEE

-1661 YIPSWRAVGA
+1661 YIPSWRATGVTPA
-1671 TPSMLEVVR
+1671 TLEVVR

>member
-1 MSFPIAGQGI
+1 MRSPIAGQGP
-11 GKKRCLAVLL
+11 GKKRCIAVLL

-36 TTAAGADDSAPANKS
+36 TTAAGSNDSAPANNNKEN
-51 GTTSSSSSSSS
+51 SSSS
-62 SASSKEAKK
+62 SASSPSAKK
-71 THDAASL
+71 TQDAASL
-78 AELAKRY
+78 AELSKRY
-85 AGKDVTIIDTSE
+85 AGKDVTIIDASE

-107 VTFSIPLDPNQD
+107 VTFSVPLDPNQD
-119 FAQFARLVDVKNGK
+119 FSQFARLVDVKNGK

-165 VRGINERTLVNGYDA
+165 VRGINERTLVNGYDL
-180 KLTTAEVTPSIG
+180 KLTTADVVPSVG
-192 FASRGSLFPGDV
+192 FASRGSLFPADV
-204 IKGLPVFALNVD
+204 LQGLPVFALNVD

-230 AAFLASWQY
+230 ASFLASWQY
-239 GNNLQYWNSDELLNN
+239 GNNLQYWNSDDLLNN

-271 RENMLIPLKDIKP
+271 RENMQIPLKDIKP
-284 LQDEGVY
+284 LQEEGVY

-305 PATLFTLSDVGVSM
+305 PATLFTLSDIGVSM

-326 DVFTQSLAKGSAIK
+326 DVFTQSLAKGSALK

-350 GQLLSKGETDG
+350 GQLLGKAETDS

-366 LDRGNDAALLL
+366 LDRGADAALLL
-377 AIHNGQTSMID
+377 AINNGQTSMID

-425 LIING
+425 LVING

-464 ENGLYQYKYDI
+464 ENGLYQYQYAI
-475 PENSE
+475 PENIE

-504 FMPERMALEI
+504 FMPERMAMEI
-514 KTEKLPITA
+514 KTDKQPITT
-523 GQTADFELEG
+523 QQSADFEIEG

-554 DREAVAKLP
+554 DREASAKLP

-569 IQEGNLTRT
+569 IQEESLTRT

-585 MSDNGEAAFTVS
+585 MDDGGELAFTIS

-620 GRPVTRRADLA
+620 GRPVTRRADVA
-631 VWPADR
+631 VWPAAK

-643 VFAKKEIYDYR
+643 VFAKKEVYDYR
-654 TDKYVSQFS
+654 TDKYVSQYS
-663 LDQDSLAEFE
+663 MDEDSLAEFE
-673 IVYADKQ
+673 IVYTDRQ
-680 GNKLKADN
+680 GNKLKADDLN
-688 LTARLIYER
+688 ARLIYER

-711 SNYDQKDLVMTG
+711 SGYDQKDLVMS
-723 DPISIAKDGTAKVT
+723 DDKISIAKDGTAKVT

-748 ILDPSTG
+748 VVDPSTG

-782 VKLKLDKPDYR
+782 VKLKLDKPNYH

-798 KLNIAAPQAGKGYVL
+798 KLNVTAPQAGKGYVL

-827 VPEGGL
+827 VPEGGT

-848 YATAVIIRPGD
+848 YATAVVVRPGD

-873 HIPMADPGRKIAVTL
+873 HIPMADPARKIDVTL
-888 DAPSRIRPNQ
+888 DTPARIRPNQ
-898 DLTVKVK
+898 DLTVKIK
-905 ANAQDGKAM
+905 AKAQDGKAA
-914 PQKVNVL
+914 PEKVNVL

-953 QYDVYGQLIEGE
+953 QYDVYGQLIEGS

-976 GGDELDRGGLKPLND
+976 GGDELDRGGLKPLTE
-991 VQIIAQQAAPVV
+991 VQIIAQQAAPVE
-1003 LNEQGEGTVTLS
+1003 LNAQGEGTVTLS

-1036 NAQNKV
+1036 HAQNKV

-1054 PRFMAGGDNSQLT
+1054 PRFMAGGDRSQLT

-1085 AEGMINLK
+1085 ADGMVHLK
-1093 GAAVKDVTLTKGQR
+1093 GAAEKEVTLAKGRR
-1107 TSVNVPVEAV
+1107 TSVNVPVEAA

-1134 PDNGS
+1134 PDESSNT
-1139 DVYKNSWKIGVR
+1139 YKNSWKIGVR

-1166 NAAEWALP
+1166 NGGEWALP
-1174 ADQLSGLESST
+1174 ADQIGYLDAST
-1185 VSGELLLTSRPP
+1185 VSGEMTLTSRPP
-1197 LDISRFVRELY
+1197 LDISRYIRELY
-1208 AYPYGCLEQTIS
+1208 AYPYGCLEQTVS

-1242 DAGRRQAIM
+1242 DAGRRQAVM

-1268 LWDNTGSEE
+1268 LWDNSGAEE

-1296 DVPASALT
+1296 DVPADALS

-1326 SSDQMR
+1326 NSDQMR

-1360 RDDANSGLALVQL
+1360 RDDAASGLALVQL

-1398 NSNSYSGDYGSNVRD
+1398 DSVYTGDYGSTIRD

-1420 LSESDSDAEQRF
+1420 LSEADSNADQRYG
-1432 VKLQSLSN
+1432 KLQALSA
-1440 EIQNRRYFSTQE
+1440 EIQNNRYFSTQE
-1452 SNALYLAGRHYLNQS
+1452 SNALYLAGRQYINQS
-1467 EVPWS
+1467 EKPWS
-1472 AVLNGEAPAVSRD
+1472 ALINGQAPAVSRD
-1485 SALRENLTARQLQ
+1485 SALRETLTAAQLNN
-1498 KGISVANRGDS
+1498 GISVANRGDAE
-1509 QLYGRVNIVGYPVQ
+1509 LFGRVNITGYPLQ
-1523 APKPESEVL
+1523 APHPSSEVL
-1532 KIKRTYL
+1532 KIKRTYM
-1539 DLNGNPITIDRLRS
+1539 DLNGNPISIDRLSS
-1553 GDMVVVR
+1553 GDLVAVR

-1587 NLAASSASLSDSA
+1587 NLAAASASLADSA
-1600 PNLAEAIQ
+1600 PNLAEAIR
-1608 DMQQATIRHTEYR
+1608 DMQQANIRHTEYR

-1626 SQVVVEE
+1626 SQVAVEE

-1661 YIPSWRAVGA
+1661 YIPSWRATGVTPA
-1671 TPSMLEVVR
+1671 TLEVVR